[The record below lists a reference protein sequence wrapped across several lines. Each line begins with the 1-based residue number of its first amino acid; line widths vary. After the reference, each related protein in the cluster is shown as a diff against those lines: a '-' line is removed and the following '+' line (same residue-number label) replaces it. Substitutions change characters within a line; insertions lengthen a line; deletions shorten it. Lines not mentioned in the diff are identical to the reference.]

1 MWDLR
6 IFDIFQI
13 FIFSIISF
21 ALSMYISDNFKLSN
35 NLFIKIL
42 QKLVFINSILA
53 LFGFIFYLLDISIF
67 STLFCEGD
75 SDNEYSNSGN
85 TSELAEPSIGSANN
99 NKNEEEGLKD
109 IARITTN
116 RDNTNVEYYNFKLK
130 KEIVDNIVEKGKN
143 LAVGVVTDIAPNL
156 GIGAA
161 VGKVAAEAFK
171 HTGGMAPAPRVAI
184 VGTTALATA
193 AGTKIGIEL
202 GKALMQNKNKVDEI
216 NSSLPASGD
225 LRSAAPSPSLSQES
239 FSKDGRNSP
248 SDFDNGFIHSVLEE
262 IEIPLITMVNGLC
275 YLNYIE
281 FSLILSLFLLLF
293 RKYLI
298 SWLASACLRFPEL
311 VVGSQPPSKALP
323 TKIIGFI
330 LSLKNKNKEVKSNTL
345 DSKTTTSI
353 EVSVGSLNKSLNTLD
368 KYSDFLIVFVFLCLF
383 WIKFINI
390 YYSSNLAGD
399 IDSFV
404 NVYNHIK
411 NQSFGFL
418 LFSLKNEKVVKKR

>member
-1 MWDLR
+1 MWDLK

-21 ALSMYISDNFKLSN
+21 AISMYISDNFKLSN

-53 LFGFIFYLLDISIF
+53 LFCFIFYLLDISIF

-75 SDNEYSNSGN
+75 SENEYSNSGN
-85 TSELAEPSIGSANN
+85 TSSEGSENN

-116 RDNTNVEYYNFKLK
+116 RDNTNIEYYNFKFK
-130 KEIVDNIVEKGKN
+130 KEIVDNVVEKGKD
-143 LAVGVVTDIAPNL
+143 LAAGVVTDIGPNL

-202 GKALMQNKNKVDEI
+202 GKALMKNKNMVDDKTT
-216 NSSLPASGD
+216 GV
-225 LRSAAPSPSLSQES
+225 APSSPSAKTSQELES
-239 FSKDGRNSP
+239 NVGRNSP

-262 IEIPLITMVNGLC
+262 SEIPLIIMVSGLC

-298 SWLASACLRFPEL
+298 
-311 VVGSQPPSKALP
+311 

-330 LSLKNKNKEVKSNTL
+330 LSLKNKYNKESKS
-345 DSKTTTSI
+345 TTCKALFKAR
-353 EVSVGSLNKSLNTLD
+353 EENLGSLNKSFKTLD
-368 KYSDFLIVFVFLCLF
+368 KYSDLLIVFVFLCLF

-411 NQSFGFL
+411 
-418 LFSLKNEKVVKKR
+418 KK